1 LAAFRFSRLA
11 EADLMGIGAWTLR
24 EWGAAQAIRYLD
36 ELETSCRRLA
46 DNPDSGRPCD
56 RIRPGLRR
64 MEQGGHVVFF
74 RRAPKGILISRILH
88 RRMLPEKHALDDQET

>member
-56 RIRPGLRR
+56 RIRPAYAAWNTADTSCFSG
-64 MEQGGHVVFF
+64 
-74 RRAPKGILISRILH
+74 AI
-88 RRMLPEKHALDDQET
+88 PEAF